1 MHYTNFS
8 FISLVRRIWRSTFG
22 LETIFRRSIR
32 LKQTDRTCWT
42 IQTHS
47 DELNWGRRQDVS
59 FMCILYSVGLKM
71 EDPSFSI
78 SIDYFQSSFTRI
90 LNGSFS
96 FHKNQRWHSNTRW
109 IGRSIKKNQW
119 QVEKAWRRL
128 QFDEAQI
135 TDHDK
140 KDNELSEKAY
150 YLLMAW
156 KCRDASN
163 ATYRVLHKALSD
175 VQRRDLA
182 QEFFCQ
188 WKRYYTIFFA
198 L

>member
-1 MHYTNFS
+1 MAVFPFTK
-8 FISLVRRIWRSTFG
+8 IKDGIPTP
-22 LETIFRRSIR
+22 
-32 LKQTDRTCWT
+32 
-42 IQTHS
+42 
-47 DELNWGRRQDVS
+47 DELE
-59 FMCILYSVGLKM
+59 GLSRK
-71 EDPSFSI
+71 I
-78 SIDYFQSSFTRI
+78 SD
-90 LNGSFS
+90 
-96 FHKNQRWHSNTRW
+96 KW
-109 IGRSIKKNQW
+109 KKLG
-119 QVEKAWRRL
+119 RRL